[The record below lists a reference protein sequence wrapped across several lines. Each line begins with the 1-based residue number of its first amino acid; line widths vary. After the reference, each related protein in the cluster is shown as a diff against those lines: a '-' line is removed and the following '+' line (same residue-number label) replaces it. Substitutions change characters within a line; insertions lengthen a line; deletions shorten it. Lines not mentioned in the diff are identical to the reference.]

1 MKKDQRRTLAT
12 AGFDGLVNMP
22 IWVSGYDDNQILV
35 QFDKERSGVVTN
47 RDRSHRYLG
56 GPDFGYQILDDKT
69 NSSCVMARQ
78 GSATALI
85 GRLLH
90 THILSRFSWNP

>member
-1 MKKDQRRTLAT
+1 MKKDQRRTWAT

-22 IWVSGYDDNQILV
+22 IWVSGYDGNQIV
-35 QFDKERSGVVTN
+35 GQFDTELSGVATN

-56 GPDFGYQILDDKT
+56 EPDFGYQILDDKT

-78 GSATALI
+78 GSATAFI
-85 GRLLH
+85 GRLLQ
-90 THILSRFSWNP
+90 TKTLSRFS

>member
-1 MKKDQRRTLAT
+1 MKKDQRRTWAT
-12 AGFDGLVNMP
+12 AGFDGLVNTP
-22 IWVSGYDDNQILV
+22 IWVVGYDGNQIV
-35 QFDKERSGVVTN
+35 GQFDTERSGVATN
-47 RDRSHRYLG
+47 RDRSHRYLRE
-56 GPDFGYQILDDKT
+56 PDFGYQILDDKT

-90 THILSRFSWNP
+90 TQILSRFSWNP